1 VKIVHFPLT
10 RIFVGFLIGI
20 LIFRIE
26 SPNLVIVFVSLTIN
40 LIGLFVFYFYTQ
52 KHNFIRFIFGVFVLL
67 SSILIGIST
76 ALIHKENRIRI
87 HYTNQIKDYEKPHKM
102 NLLLVEKIKN
112 NSKYNRYVAQIKILD
127 GKNSFGKII
136 LNISKENSAKNLKI
150 GDVLQLNGTI
160 LKNKIPQN
168 PNLFNYGKYYENQE
182 IYAQIYI
189 KNKRIIIKNYEISVW
204 ASFSNF
210 RETIILNLEHSDIS
224 KEELN
229 VLNALIL
236 GQQQDISPE
245 TLKEYQ
251 YAGAVHV
258 LSVSGL
264 HVGFILLFITFLLK
278 PIGNSRR
285 GSLLKLFIIVLSLW
299 AFAILAGLSPSIVR
313 SATMFSF
320 IAIGIHLRRTV
331 NIYHTLLVSM
341 LLILL
346 FKPSF
351 LFDVGFQ
358 LSYLALFFIL
368 WLQPLLS
375 NIWLPK
381 NKIIRYFWDII
392 AVSFS
397 AQIGAMPLSIHY
409 FHQFPGLFF
418 VTNLLILPLLGI
430 IMAVGVVAI
439 LIATFETVPIFIAK
453 PTEFLIKLLNEIIHL
468 VASMDNFVIK
478 NISFSKEMLISSY
491 LVIILMILWI
501 KKPVFKQL
509 ILVFLSVILVQSI
522 FIFQKKETLNK
533 EELIV
538 FDYKKNTLITAR
550 IGESVTVYG
559 SDSIIENI
567 TKNLV
572 IQSYLVGNFCYVT
585 NKKKLE
591 NFMHFKNQKILVI
604 DSMCI
609 FPKKINPDIIIIIQS
624 PKLNIQRLLK
634 IYAPKEIIVDGSNY
648 KSYIRYWEATC
659 KKEKIPFH
667 NTNEKGFYKI

>member
-522 FIFQKKETLNK
+522 FIFQKNK
-533 EELIV
+533 
-538 FDYKKNTLITAR
+538 YPR
-550 IGESVTVYG
+550 
-559 SDSIIENI
+559 
-567 TKNLV
+567 
-572 IQSYLVGNFCYVT
+572 
-585 NKKKLE
+585 
-591 NFMHFKNQKILVI
+591 H
-604 DSMCI
+604 
-609 FPKKINPDIIIIIQS
+609 
-624 PKLNIQRLLK
+624 
-634 IYAPKEIIVDGSNY
+634 
-648 KSYIRYWEATC
+648 
-659 KKEKIPFH
+659 
-667 NTNEKGFYKI
+667 

>member
-1 VKIVHFPLT
+1 MKIEQFPLT

-87 HYTNQIKDYEKPHKM
+87 HYTNQIKDYEKTHKM

-127 GKNSFGKII
+127 EKKSFGKII

-210 RETIILNLEHSDIS
+210 RETIILNLEHSNIS

-375 NIWLPK
+375 KIWLPK
-381 NKIIRYFWDII
+381 NKIIQYFWDII

-397 AQIGAMPLSIHY
+397 AQIGAMPLSIYY

-453 PTEFLIKLLNEIIHL
+453 PIEFLIKLLNEIIHL

-572 IQSYLVGNFCYVT
+572 IQSYLVGNFCYLT
-585 NKKKLE
+585 NKKKLK